1 MDPEEAE
8 ASYRQALVLAGE
20 LELRP
25 LAARG
30 HLGLG
35 KLHRRTGNREQAQN
49 HLTTATAMYREM
61 EMHFWLV
68 EAEQEG
74 AC

>member
-8 ASYRQALVLAGE
+8 ASYRQALVLARE
-20 LELRP
+20 LDLRP
-25 LAARG
+25 LAAHG

-35 KLHRRTGNREQAQN
+35 KLHRRTGNREQAQD

-61 EMHFWLV
+61 EMRFWLV